1 MKDTLRGGDPRHSR
15 ALATPVRLPQL
26 SVEAVDNMD
35 ATGTESV
42 AAFYEANIDP
52 AAWPRA
58 LQRLAD
64 SFGAD
69 VCGVVH
75 RDFAAREAR
84 FVQAYGLAQPALD
97 EYATRSGRND
107 AWLADEKRCRT
118 GAVFAGSQIISAA
131 ALSDT
136 PFHREWLAGI
146 NVADALFCVLHQHER
161 TAAVCALYRRSGRPA
176 FGAEEVA
183 RLESIAAR
191 LASAYRLGSE
201 VRRQQAERQAV
212 IEALDVVPIG
222 VITVDRAGT
231 IIRANRYAQTVLA
244 SGEGLARSEGGLILE
259 RPGQRVRLRDVLAQ
273 TNKNRATAG
282 LPEVVL
288 YTVPRFRRQRPL
300 TCLIAPVGGT
310 DAGRADGPAALVFVS
325 DPERTVA
332 FEPMR
337 IARLYGLSRAEAR
350 VAALLA
356 RGLRLEEIGEHLGI
370 AYETVRKHL
379 KQIFTK
385 TGVSRQAELVRVLVT
400 GPAGLAV
407 GIGFA
412 SRGSGS

>member
-1 MKDTLRGGDPRHSR
+1 
-15 ALATPVRLPQL
+15 
-26 SVEAVDNMD
+26 MD
-35 ATGTESV
+35 ATGTELI
-42 AAFYEANIDP
+42 AAFYEANVDP
-52 AAWPRA
+52 AAWVKT
-58 LQRLAD
+58 LQRLAETLN
-64 SFGAD
+64 AD
-69 VCGVVH
+69 ACGLIH
-75 RDFAAREAR
+75 RDYAAREAR
-84 FVQAYGLAQPALD
+84 FSQAHGIGQAELD
-97 EYATRSGRND
+97 EYAMRSGRSD
-107 AWLADEKRCRT
+107 IWLADEKRCRP
-118 GAVFAGSQIISAA
+118 GAVFAASEITSAVP
-131 ALSDT
+131 LKDT
-136 PFHREWLAGI
+136 SFYRDWLAGMSI
-146 NVADALFCVLHQHER
+146 TDGLFCVLHSHER
-161 TAAVCALYRRSGRPA
+161 TAVVCAIYRRDGRPPFA
-176 FGAEEVA
+176 ADEIGLLT
-183 RLESIAAR
+183 RIAGQM
-191 LASAYRLGSE
+191 ASAYRLGYD
-201 VRRQQAERQAV
+201 VRRQHAERQAA
-212 IEALDVVPIG
+212 IEALDVAPIG

-244 SGEGLARSEGGLILE
+244 SGEGLARSDGGLVFE

-273 TNKNRATAG
+273 SNKSRTNAG
-282 LPEVVL
+282 LPDVIL
-288 YTVPRFRRQRPL
+288 YTIPRFRRQRPL
-300 TCLIAPVGGT
+300 ACLIAPIAGA
-310 DAGRADGPAALVFVS
+310 DASRTDGPAALVFVS

-412 SRGSGS
+412 SRGSGA

>member
-1 MKDTLRGGDPRHSR
+1 
-15 ALATPVRLPQL
+15 
-26 SVEAVDNMD
+26 MD

-42 AAFYEANIDP
+42 AAFYEANVDP
-52 AAWPRA
+52 GAWPRA
-58 LQRLAD
+58 LQGLAET
-64 SFGAD
+64 FNAD
-69 VCGVVH
+69 ACGLIS

-84 FVQAYGLAQPALD
+84 FVQVYGLLQAAVD
-97 EYATRSGRND
+97 EYALKSGRND
-107 AWLADEKRCRT
+107 VWLADEKRLRAD
-118 GAVFAGSQIISAA
+118 AVVAASEVISAGS
-131 ALSDT
+131 LGDT
-136 PFHREWLAGI
+136 AFYREWLTVTGI
-146 NVADALFCVLHQHER
+146 ADALFCVLHHHER
-161 TAAVCALYRRSGRPA
+161 TVVVCALYRRSERPA
-176 FGAEEVA
+176 FGADEIS
-183 RLESIAAR
+183 RLHRMAPR
-191 LASAYRLGSE
+191 LTGAFRLGLE
-201 VRRQQAERQAV
+201 VRRGTADRQAA
-212 IEALDVVPIG
+212 IEALDVAPIG

-231 IIRANRYAQTVLA
+231 IIRANRYAQAVLA
-244 SGEGLARSEGGLILE
+244 SGEGLARSDGGLVFE
-259 RPGQRVRLRDVLAQ
+259 RPGQRLRVRDILAQ
-273 TNKNRATAG
+273 TNKVRANAG

-288 YTVPRFRRQRPL
+288 HTVPRIRRQRPL
-300 TCLIAPVGGT
+300 TCLIAPIAVA
-310 DAGRADGPAALVFVS
+310 DPGRTEGPAALVFVS

-412 SRGSGS
+412 ARGSGT